1 MYFVFTGGN
10 STPEV
15 CPQPVAQTTV
25 FFRTSTGT
33 FVTPSVTVS
42 PMKTENNSRTVKIS
56 NKRVTFYF
64 PKVAIIFVTPLG
76 GVIIVA
82 LVSCVPYGLYHRRR
96 KRTVKW
102 KPNDRSNHRADGNSF
117 ERPTPSGADLE
128 ANNSINESNSSSKTS
143 DSPSIAPSP
152 NVSSYASLTGSSGSG
167 PLREVC
173 IAEVHNVSRSSTVSS
188 SSEHDMLERAPSS
201 TIIAQSTIPSTG
213 IVTSSSI
220 GTLVPNTHEPE
231 SIQEQS
237 ENPQPEQ
244 ECTST
249 HTPNHTLEVS
259 SLRNS
264 SRIAPADLP
273 IKTPLLHSSS
283 RPSTPKRYSGPS
295 SSVTS
300 AFHSGLTMNP
310 LSPGSYRTYGRSNP
324 GQSADTMVLLQPTE
338 DYQDDSNNFVFL
350 GSTQVLVCDSQ
361 GGKYEVS
368 EQGISVRIP
377 PNALDTEAHI
387 EVGVAIHGSFKFPA
401 SRQPISAIV
410 WLVVRGNSNFVFRK
424 PVEIQLP
431 HFLDLSNSD
440 IDEKGDEFGLGFITT
455 NEETDRR
462 QQLIF
467 TEGPSENVVYLQR
480 SAKVIMDRFCF
491 VCLSAKESVIS
502 ERSKYLLT
510 QVFHN
515 PTKALQWDFHLCVS
529 YNLDSFAKV

>member
-1 MYFVFTGGN
+1 
-10 STPEV
+10 
-15 CPQPVAQTTV
+15 
-25 FFRTSTGT
+25 
-33 FVTPSVTVS
+33 
-42 PMKTENNSRTVKIS
+42 
-56 NKRVTFYF
+56 
-64 PKVAIIFVTPLG
+64 
-76 GVIIVA
+76 
-82 LVSCVPYGLYHRRR
+82 
-96 KRTVKW
+96 
-102 KPNDRSNHRADGNSF
+102 
-117 ERPTPSGADLE
+117 
-128 ANNSINESNSSSKTS
+128 
-143 DSPSIAPSP
+143 
-152 NVSSYASLTGSSGSG
+152 
-167 PLREVC
+167 
-173 IAEVHNVSRSSTVSS
+173 
-188 SSEHDMLERAPSS
+188 
-201 TIIAQSTIPSTG
+201 
-213 IVTSSSI
+213 
-220 GTLVPNTHEPE
+220 
-231 SIQEQS
+231 
-237 ENPQPEQ
+237 
-244 ECTST
+244 
-249 HTPNHTLEVS
+249 
-259 SLRNS
+259 
-264 SRIAPADLP
+264 
-273 IKTPLLHSSS
+273 
-283 RPSTPKRYSGPS
+283 
-295 SSVTS
+295 
-300 AFHSGLTMNP
+300 MNP
-310 LSPGSYRTYGRSNP
+310 LSPGSYRTYDRSNP